1 MRLRL
6 HDNCIMPSIGREHGP
21 VGIYTVQCSILKRV
35 TLHPLNFT
43 VYITENYQDIV
54 CFLMFFFFKL
64 CNLVL
69 YSDKVLM
76 HLYVNVKYYNI
87 YTIPFILNLK
97 LLTFFFFFKINCIII
112 DLPWSWV
119 LDPVF

>member
-1 MRLRL
+1 MR
-6 HDNCIMPSIGREHGP
+6 SIGREHGP
-21 VGIYTVQCSILKRV
+21 VEIYTAQCSILKRV

-43 VYITENYQDIV
+43 IYHTENYQDIV
-54 CFLMFFFFKL
+54 CFLNVFFKL

-97 LLTFFFFFKINCIII
+97 LLTFFFR
-112 DLPWSWV
+112 
-119 LDPVF
+119 